1 MLDEW
6 RKIHKEQDEAYVLS
20 LQIDQAKDK
29 QKREKILLESVC
41 NSNDSIASFLFIV

>member
-6 RKIHKEQDEAYVLS
+6 RKIHKEQDEAYVP